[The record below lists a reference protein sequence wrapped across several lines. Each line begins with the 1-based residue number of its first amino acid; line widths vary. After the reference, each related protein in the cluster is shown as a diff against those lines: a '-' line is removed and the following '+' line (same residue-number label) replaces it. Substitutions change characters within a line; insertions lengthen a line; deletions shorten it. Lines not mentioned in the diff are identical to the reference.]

1 MRSHFTKLLAGIK
14 RILSVFRLKAHDT
27 STVGGRSKERLRR
40 AGLTTFST
48 GWAKAIS
55 QLVALVTVPLTFNYL
70 GRERYGLWMV
80 LGSIIAAM
88 GVADLGIGNGLLNAV
103 SDAYGKDDH
112 RLARECVTSAFIMM
126 LGIAMFLTL
135 LGMVAYPFVPWMR
148 LFNVNSAAIAAEGSK
163 ALLILFSWF
172 VLNIPLGV
180 IGRAQAGLQ
189 KGYLPQLIGSFGSI
203 VTLGALLL
211 VIRSHGSLAWLVFAS
226 TVGSVFGIVVNAV
239 ILFREHPWLV
249 PTLSSYRAVTAK
261 RILKLGLMFFVL
273 QCAVAIGFTSDN
285 IVITQI
291 LGAAAVAAY
300 AVPQKLFSVLQT
312 VVSMAINPL
321 WPAYGEAIAR
331 GDVAWVRR
339 VFVGSLWLV
348 LAITVPSSAAIAF
361 ACPWILRMFFGTSLH
376 APTALLIVLA
386 VWVVIYAIGVVTSI
400 LLNGAGVLREQIVVV
415 IISSLSNLALS
426 IFLTRRFGV
435 MGVCLGSIITSLLL
449 TLPVYF
455 VLISILFRKL
465 ERTRIENVVNNA
477 PSMGVRLS

>member
-1 MRSHFTKLLAGIK
+1 MRQASQSSQRRIDMRSHFTKLLAGIK

-189 KGYLPQLIGSFGSI
+189 KG
-203 VTLGALLL
+203 
-211 VIRSHGSLAWLVFAS
+211 
-226 TVGSVFGIVVNAV
+226 
-239 ILFREHPWLV
+239 
-249 PTLSSYRAVTAK
+249 
-261 RILKLGLMFFVL
+261 
-273 QCAVAIGFTSDN
+273 
-285 IVITQI
+285 
-291 LGAAAVAAY
+291 
-300 AVPQKLFSVLQT
+300 
-312 VVSMAINPL
+312 
-321 WPAYGEAIAR
+321 
-331 GDVAWVRR
+331 
-339 VFVGSLWLV
+339 
-348 LAITVPSSAAIAF
+348 
-361 ACPWILRMFFGTSLH
+361 
-376 APTALLIVLA
+376 
-386 VWVVIYAIGVVTSI
+386 
-400 LLNGAGVLREQIVVV
+400 
-415 IISSLSNLALS
+415 
-426 IFLTRRFGV
+426 
-435 MGVCLGSIITSLLL
+435 
-449 TLPVYF
+449 
-455 VLISILFRKL
+455 
-465 ERTRIENVVNNA
+465 
-477 PSMGVRLS
+477 